1 MKCHGMMNE
10 SMKKHLQ
17 SLAVSHGVVFFFG
30 MGIVFAVVFFYLLFT
45 SLWLIPV
52 LYYLWVLID
61 RDTPERG
68 GRRSD
73 WLRRWTLWRYFKD
86 YFPIKMIKTA
96 ELSPDRNYIF
106 GCHPHGIICAG
117 AFSSFG
123 TNANDF
129 SQVFPGIRPHLAIL
143 AGLFRFPLIREYM
156 MYSGMVAVSKA
167 SLNYLLS
174 KNGKGNAVVIVIG
187 GAAES
192 LNCLPG
198 EERVILRSRKGFVR
212 LALEHGADLVPVYSF
227 GENNTF
233 EQVVFEEGSWGRS
246 LQLKIQKHVGFAPCL
261 LKGRGVF
268 FPNSWGLNPFARP
281 ITTVLGKPIR
291 VPHIGKPT
299 SQEVDLYH
307 GLYMDGLKELFD
319 EHKVQC
325 GLAPNQQLHIL

>member
-1 MKCHGMMNE
+1 MMNE
-10 SMKKHLQ
+10 SMKRHLK
-17 SLAVSHGVVFFFG
+17 SLCVFQWVLTYLVLGIFCAAVL
-30 MGIVFAVVFFYLLFT
+30 FYLMFT

-52 LYYLWVLID
+52 MYYLWVLID

-73 WLRRWTLWRYFKD
+73 WMRRWRIWRQVKD

-96 ELSPDRNYIF
+96 ELCPERNYVF

-117 AFSSFG
+117 PFSSFCNES
-123 TNANDF
+123 TDF
-129 SQVFPGIRPHLAIL
+129 SQTFPGIRPYLAVL
-143 AGLFRFPLIREYM
+143 AGLFRLPVYRDYM
-156 MYSGMVAVSKA
+156 MSSGMVPVSKV
-167 SLNYLLS
+167 SLDYLLS
-174 KNGKGNAVVIVIG
+174 KNGQGNAVVIVIG

-227 GENNTF
+227 GENDIF
-233 EQVVFEEGSWGRS
+233 QQVIFEEGSWGRS
-246 LQLKIQKHVGFAPCL
+246 LQLKFQKHVGFAPCL
-261 LKGRGVF
+261 IKGRGVF
-268 FPNSWGLNPFARP
+268 SPNSWGLNPFAKP

-291 VPHIGKPT
+291 VPHIAKPT

-307 GLYMDGLKELFD
+307 GLYMDGLKELFN

-325 GLAPNQQLHIL
+325 GLAPDHQLHIL